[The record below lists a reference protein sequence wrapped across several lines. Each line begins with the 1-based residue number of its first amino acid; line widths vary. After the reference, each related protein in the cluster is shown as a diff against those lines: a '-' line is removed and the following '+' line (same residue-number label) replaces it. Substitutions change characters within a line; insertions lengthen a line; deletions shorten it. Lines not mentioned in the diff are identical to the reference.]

1 MTAIRHGLKFSDT
14 APIAGQPPVRSHAM
28 KVTPLP
34 PLSPPR
40 GVASAAPASAEPTMP
55 IHKTSGLQLSDAAKA
70 PAGLTRQAPMPN
82 AARLAELREAI
93 DHNRYQVNP
102 ELIAERVLQWSV

>member
-1 MTAIRHGLKFSDT
+1 
-14 APIAGQPPVRSHAM
+14 M

-34 PLSPPR
+34 PLTPPR

-55 IHKTSGLQLSDAAKA
+55 ITKTSGLQLSNAAKA
-70 PAGLTRQAPMPN
+70 PAGLAGAREMPN
-82 AARLAELREAI
+82 AARLAELRDAI
-93 DHNRYQVNP
+93 HQNRYEVNH